1 MSSLL
6 AGLNLP
12 EVAKG
17 LREVYAKEATTQ
29 TLIVDLFLLFILVTA
44 GLQVLLWFEGARR
57 AGEMMGAAVLDPPAC
72 PRMARMAR
80 GANAT

>member
-44 GLQVLLWFEGARR
+44 GLQVLI
-57 AGEMMGAAVLDPPAC
+57 D
-72 PRMARMAR
+72 
-80 GANAT
+80 

>member
-17 LREVYAKEATTQ
+17 LRAEYAKEATTQ
-29 TLIVDLFLLFILVTA
+29 TLIVDLFLLFILATA
-44 GLQVLLWFEGARR
+44 GLQVGLYLWLF
-57 AGEMMGAAVLDPPAC
+57 V
-72 PRMARMAR
+72 
-80 GANAT
+80 